1 MKSKASE
8 KKHILIVDDSRTNLE
23 VISELFDNSEFDVWV
38 APNGEIG
45 IKKAEADRPDLILLD
60 VIMPGIDG
68 FETCRRLKKNPAT
81 KDIPVIFMTARSE
94 TIDKVKGLTIGA
106 VDYITKPFQQEEV
119 LARLRLHLR
128 LYSLTRTL
136 EEQNSILTEE
146 IEKRAIAEAALRD
159 FARELE
165 KRVEERTAE
174 LTRALHEL
182 QEAQLQLVQSEKM
195 STLGQLV
202 ASVAHEINNPVNFVS
217 GNINHAQ
224 QYIAH
229 LIEHLELYQE
239 YCRETAPKIEEHAQD
254 IDLEYL
260 VKDLPKII
268 SSMKVG
274 VDRIRSLSVSLRNFY
289 RADSSHKLAVNI
301 HEGIDSTLLILGH
314 RLKANAD
321 RPAIEVI
328 AEYGNLPLVKC
339 YPGQLNQVFMNLIAN
354 AIDALEEGE
363 WARAKG
369 NRQSGTGKNDSTND
383 ELPIPNDPLPIPT
396 IRIRTEAIEGDWVAV
411 RIADNGCG
419 MTPEVKQRLF
429 EPLFTTKP
437 VGKGT
442 GLGLSISRQIV
453 EEKHGGRLTCISQKG
468 QGSEFAIELPIH
480 QASE

>member
-1 MKSKASE
+1 MKSKNLA
-8 KKHILIVDDSRTNLE
+8 KKSILIIDDSPTNLE
-23 VISELFDNSEFDVWV
+23 LISELFNDSEFEVCI
-38 APNGEIG
+38 APDGEVG
-45 IKKAEADRPDLILLD
+45 IKKAEVERPDLILLD

-68 FETCRRLKKNPAT
+68 FETCKMLKKNPAT

-94 TIDKVKGLTIGA
+94 TVDKVKGLTIGA

-136 EEQNSILTEE
+136 EEQNLILTEE

-174 LTRALHEL
+174 LTRALHDL
-182 QEAQLQLVQSEKM
+182 QAAQLQLVQSEKM
-195 STLGQLV
+195 SILGQLV

-217 GNINHAQ
+217 GNISHAQ
-224 QYIAH
+224 QYINQ
-229 LIEHLELYQE
+229 LIEHLQLYQQ
-239 YCRETAPKIEEHAQD
+239 YCQEKIPNIEEHARH

-260 VKDLPKII
+260 IKDLPKII
-268 SSMKVG
+268 SSMKIG
-274 VDRIRSLSVSLRNFY
+274 IERIRSLSVSLRNFY
-289 RADSSHKLAVNI
+289 RADSLQKLAFNI

-314 RLKANAD
+314 RLKANNE

-328 AEYGNLPLVKC
+328 LKYGKLPLVKC

-354 AIDALEEGE
+354 AIDAIEEKD
-363 WARAKG
+363 WK
-369 NRQSGTGKNDSTND
+369 SVS
-383 ELPIPNDPLPIPT
+383 IPT
-396 IRIRTEAIEGDWVAV
+396 IRISTEVIKEDWVAI
-411 RIADNGCG
+411 RIVDNGCG

-437 VGKGT
+437 RGKGT

-453 EEKHGGRLTCISQKG
+453 EEKHGGRLTCISEEG
-468 QGSEFAIELPIH
+468 EGSEFVIELPINSP
-480 QASE
+480 SE

>member
-1 MKSKASE
+1 MKLKNSP
-8 KKHILIVDDSRTNLE
+8 KKSILIIDDSPTNLE
-23 VISELFDNSEFDVWV
+23 LISELFNDSEFEVCI
-38 APNGEIG
+38 APDGEVG

-94 TIDKVKGLTIGA
+94 TVDKVKGLTIGA

-128 LYSLTRTL
+128 LYYLTKTL
-136 EEQNSILTEE
+136 EEQNLILTEE

-174 LTRALHEL
+174 LTRALHDL
-182 QEAQLQLVQSEKM
+182 QAAQLQLVQSEKM
-195 STLGQLV
+195 SILGQLV

-217 GNINHAQ
+217 GNISHAQ
-224 QYIAH
+224 QYITH
-229 LIEHLELYQE
+229 LIEHLQLYQQ
-239 YCRETAPKIEEHAQD
+239 YCQEKIPNIEEHARN

-260 VKDLPKII
+260 LKDLPKII

-274 VDRIRSLSVSLRNFY
+274 IERIRSLSVSLRNFY
-289 RADSSHKLAVNI
+289 RADSLQKLAFNI
-301 HEGIDSTLLILGH
+301 HEGIDSTLLILGN
-314 RLKANAD
+314 RLKANNE

-328 AEYGNLPLVKC
+328 LKYGKLPPVKC

-354 AIDALEEGE
+354 AIDALDEKDWKSIKENTKSE
-363 WARAKG
+363 
-369 NRQSGTGKNDSTND
+369 NKNDNLNNLTNSSSS
-383 ELPIPNDPLPIPT
+383 IPT
-396 IRIRTEAIEGDWVAV
+396 IRISTEVIEGDWVAI

-437 VGKGT
+437 MGKGT

-453 EEKHGGRLTCISQKG
+453 EEKHGGRLTCISEEG
-468 QGSEFAIELPIH
+468 QGSEFVIELPINP
-480 QASE
+480 ASE